1 MLRPQLHWNSSR
13 WSTFGSILKESWLFA
28 KLDWER
34 GMRDSRG
41 AIEFIAVAFPA
52 HIATFISL
60 KLPGNGHC
68 DADGSDFADISR
80 VCALEEEEKR
90 DGSFT
95 IFRNKVVFNVCAH
108 NGLHRKFVNHK
119 SHISDRFLPFFLLF
133 SLFRMRTSGSGNL
146 RSRAGQRDFRGANRA
161 FVRSFSFVRS
171 LDRSSFPELYR
182 PRARD
187 RVNTRPLSHFPS
199 SLPTFTATL

>member
-1 MLRPQLHWNSSR
+1 
-13 WSTFGSILKESWLFA
+13 
-28 KLDWER
+28 
-34 GMRDSRG
+34 MRDSRG

-80 VCALEEEEKR
+80 VCALEEKEKR

-119 SHISDRFLPFFLLF
+119 SHISDRFLPFFSFFLFLGCALLEVEIYVHE
-133 SLFRMRTSGSGNL
+133 
-146 RSRAGQRDFRGANRA
+146 RDSAIFA
-161 FVRSFSFVRS
+161 VQTELSFVRS
-171 LDRSSFPELYR
+171 RSFVRSIALRFQ
-182 PRARD
+182 
-187 RVNTRPLSHFPS
+187 S
-199 SLPTFTATL
+199 SIGLGHATE